1 MSISKLRGKSALG
14 RSTTTTSHSTTLANN
29 NNNNNLSNNNN
40 NSNNKLTKSSYIPQ
54 TSLLKIEPFVPSL
67 NARLRRPIH
76 RSYSTLSSSYFKKL
90 TNQQNHHRLNGP
102 NVDALKARGKEVT
115 SFQRQRSKSS
125 GSTSSSV
132 ANPLAT
138 STVVTQQ
145 PNGVCRIVRS
155 PKEQEKLPDRINY
168 DRRGLGAIPIFE
180 NEPNLRLLSLQH
192 NLINVFHIPQQ
203 GGATDKQTHQSDDE
217 AAKQL
222 EKDATTNNISKA
234 KLLNSTRNSINK
246 RSPSPMVTVGPPN
259 SLQTRFSPSLGNEG
273 SKSSRLIIKNS
284 IILNTSSN
292 TINTMKKSKSFISNY
307 SKHLSSLKKNLH
319 SKCSM
324 VRVMDSSI
332 RQSPGSLD
340 VSPCESPV
348 DVLNVKN
355 NQLLTSYGEI
365 FQNLVFLD
373 LYDNQIEKISNLD
386 GLTNL
391 TVLLLGKNRISDMT
405 GLASLKN
412 TLRVLDLHGNRIIS
426 IGNKIN
432 CLQELKSLNLA
443 GNQIR
448 QINQNDFMGLMNLRE
463 LNLKR
468 NKIKRV
474 NGFNHLTSLE
484 RLWLCHNDLHKV
496 EDMSSIAKA
505 INLLEVTIE
514 NNPVSLAGDCVSFL
528 VSYLPKL
535 QMLSQMP
542 ITEQVRRAA
551 MAWRRNKELSDSNY
565 STLSSDVF
573 SSIRREE
580 VISNARTNWELL
592 RSQQTLHKN
601 SSSAAASVV
610 VVNSIPEVV
619 PPSSQETVSS
629 SPIVA
634 EIQQEAVKLP
644 PIQGQNQNQNPFG
657 SNAPSEKTHS
667 SASSLGPNVDSSSSY
682 FSSDNEDRD
691 MSTRPK
697 EKRHRD
703 KAREDSKGIHPTE
716 NKETNENG
724 SEPAGHEEAVVE
736 ETIDSAMMLGVDST
750 PTNVATTVIQNP
762 SVTIVSQSTATT
774 INNGSSAMNLEKSS
788 SSSLPTG
795 TAVSATVAGVAPS
808 KSQHQQ
814 QHRNPTMSLAING
827 NNNPG
832 ITSNPNVTTKRYM
845 HGSLMRS
852 QTTKPASSVVAGS
865 AIATATSAVAGAAA
879 NRASAQLSHHN
890 STANNGV
897 ATSGSGNGL
906 GNGGTGGGSSSNN
919 NSTAAGGVTSSSS
932 CNNGA
937 SNTAAANK
945 TSTTISASSA
955 TASTTATIGTTTTK
969 QVVER
974 EREQGG
980 DYLIEICGRYLN
992 VYGTGALRFI
1002 DKQWSAQ
1009 KAGDVHT
1016 LNFSYINFNSIT
1028 AVLGRVKA
1036 RFPHAEH
1043 FVFRETNISCLGQ
1056 LNAMAELQGITSLTI
1071 DSEGNPICGKDWR
1084 LYAVYRLSHWGL
1096 KTINGQEVSEDEMN
1110 AAQQVYV
1117 GLSDLVLWSMPDGM
1131 LQPLLGRLRLEE
1143 NCSSSKLTPKEWLL
1157 KADNALKVVVGKE
1170 ALQWKKTASGD
1181 FENTTTRERGRMHF
1195 SLMIENTCNAVEKLN
1210 LLEELWPSLLLDI
1223 VRNTLL
1229 DYSQLDVYLKNL
1241 MSEIMK

>member
-14 RSTTTTSHSTTLANN
+14 RTNCENTTTSHCTTLANN
-29 NNNNNLSNNNN
+29 NSNNSNSNNNSSN
-40 NSNNKLTKSSYIPQ
+40 NNKLTKSSYIPQ

-102 NVDALKARGKEVT
+102 NAEALKARGKEVT

-125 GSTSSSV
+125 GSSSSLVNQSV
-132 ANPLAT
+132 AA
-138 STVVTQQ
+138 TVVTQQ

-180 NEPNLRLLSLQH
+180 NELNLRLLSLQH

-203 GGATDKQTHQSDDE
+203 GGSSVDKQQQGQQPDDE
-217 AAKQL
+217 GASGKL
-222 EKDATTNNISKA
+222 DKDTNANINNNIPKA
-234 KLLNSTRNSINK
+234 KLSNNPRNSISK
-246 RSPSPMVTVGPPN
+246 RSSSPLVNAVPLN
-259 SLQTRFSPSLGNEG
+259 SNPLHPTRFSPSSQGNEG
-273 SKSSRLIIKNS
+273 MRSNRLLIKNS

-307 SKHLSSLKKNLH
+307 SKHLSSLRKNLH
-319 SKCSM
+319 SKCS
-324 VRVMDSSI
+324 VARAVDSTV

-348 DVLNVKN
+348 DILNVKN

-391 TVLLLGKNRISDMT
+391 TVLLLGKNRINDMT

-412 TLRVLDLHGNRIIS
+412 TLRVLDLHGNRITS

-448 QINQNDFMGLMNLRE
+448 HINQNDFMGLMNLRE

-565 STLSSDVF
+565 SNLSSDVF

-601 SSSAAASVV
+601 LT
-610 VVNSIPEVV
+610 SIANTV
-619 PPSSQETVSS
+619 PVLIPPPQETVSTAAV
-629 SPIVA
+629 VA
-634 EIQQEAVKLP
+634 VEIQQEAVKLP
-644 PIQGQNQNQNPFG
+644 PIQGQKQNPFG
-657 SNAPSEKTHS
+657 SNEPSEKTHS

-691 MSTRPK
+691 LSTR
-697 EKRHRD
+697 
-703 KAREDSKGIHPTE
+703 SKGKRQRE
-716 NKETNENG
+716 NEYYNSKETNTVIMNKEN
-724 SEPAGHEEAVVE
+724 EEENKPTEHEETVE
-736 ETIDSAMMLGVDST
+736 HPMEPTMKIVVDSS
-750 PTNVATTVIQNP
+750 PTTIQDP
-762 SVTIVSQSTATT
+762 SVLIPLQSTV
-774 INNGSSAMNLEKSS
+774 NNGSSVLNTDKSS
-788 SSSLPTG
+788 APLSLG
-795 TAVSATVAGVAPS
+795 TTAASTLGAAVATS
-808 KSQHQQ
+808 KSQ
-814 QHRNPTMSLAING
+814 QHKNPSMNLAVHV
-827 NNNPG
+827 NNNSG
-832 ITSNPNVTTKRYM
+832 TTANPNVTTKRYM
-845 HGSLMRS
+845 NGSLMRS
-852 QTTKPASSVVAGS
+852 QTTKPATTVTVS
-865 AIATATSAVAGAAA
+865 AA
-879 NRASAQLSHHN
+879 NRTPAQLIHNN
-890 STANNGV
+890 STANNVV
-897 ATSGSGNGL
+897 AASGSGNGS
-906 GNGGTGGGSSSNN
+906 GSSLNN
-919 NSTAAGGVTSSSS
+919 NGSGVTSS
-932 CNNGA
+932 CNNGTS
-937 SNTAAANK
+937 SNAGGSK
-945 TSTTISASSA
+945 TSTTTSATNIASS
-955 TASTTATIGTTTTK
+955 TSTTGTTNAK
-969 QVVER
+969 QAVER

-1071 DSEGNPICGKDWR
+1071 DSEGNPICAKEWR
-1084 LYAVYRLSHWGL
+1084 LYAIYRLSHWGL
-1096 KTINGQEVSEDEMN
+1096 KTINGQEVNEDEVS
-1110 AAQQVYV
+1110 AAQQLYV

-1170 ALQWKKTASGD
+1170 ALQWKKPPSGD
-1181 FENTTTRERGRMHF
+1181 FENSTTRERGRMHF

-1210 LLEELWPSLLLDI
+1210 ALEELWPSLLLDI

-1241 MSEIMK
+1241 MAEIMNK